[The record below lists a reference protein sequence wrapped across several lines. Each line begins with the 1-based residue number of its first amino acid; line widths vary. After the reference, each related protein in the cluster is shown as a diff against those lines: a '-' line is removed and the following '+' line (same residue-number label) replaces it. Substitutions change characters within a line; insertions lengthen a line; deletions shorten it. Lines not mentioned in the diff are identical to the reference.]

1 MKKTT
6 AILIVITIVLA
17 FGGCVKKE
25 VKTYNADVVA
35 DTLYAELTFGDTL
48 EKSTADAAYSI
59 YGIDP
64 SLCTE
69 AAIYVG
75 SGATADEVTVFNCID
90 SASAETVLN
99 LVNSRKEYLK
109 EGYSD
114 YGPDQVPKI
123 DAAAIISSGNTVI
136 MCICENSESVYDV
149 LESID

>member
-1 MKKTT
+1 MKKIT
-6 AILIVITIVLA
+6 AIIIAIAMLTA
-17 FGGCVKKE
+17 FGGCVKDNIKIFD
-25 VKTYNADVVA
+25 ADVAA
-35 DTLYAELTFGDTL
+35 DALNAGLSFEETL
-48 EKSTADAAYSI
+48 EKSTADAAYSL

-75 SGATADEVTVFNCID
+75 SGATADEIAVFNCTD
-90 SASAETVLN
+90 SVATETVMQA
-99 LVNSRKEYLK
+99 VNIRKEYLK

-123 DAAAIISSGNTVI
+123 EAAAIISSGNTVI
-136 MCICENSESVYDV
+136 MCICENTESINDI